1 MSAELATRGRFS
13 KAKSL
18 VLWISFTANTWYNAG
33 DFAQLHQQQL
43 MENPCF
49 LYFHNVFSRHNRKS
63 VCLRVVFALFFLGKP
78 WQKRWPSCC
87 TSLWCNGLCVGLP
100 VCQYVYVS
108 PAEFTCCHCLCVC
121 VCVCVHVVASSTFC
135 SVFVL
140 VQFDRRPPE
149 PAVPWFLWSW
159 CEHVT
164 DRFVCVN
171 VLVFPVAV
179 LLVLTWPWCVC
190 VRNWKKRIHRCY
202 CNRGES
208 DGDAVSLCIN
218 TFVKPLLKTD
228 DCSRRA
234 QWSST
239 KELECSS
246 WSGAIVMMETQLKKM
261 YFYTS
266 SVSTMLQL
274 FLSRSCCSFCGDQS
288 PGILL
293 HANRPVIH
301 TSILLISNNILF
313 RLTLVFA
320 VCAFC
325 YNVLAVCWFNWPT
338 ASRTK

>member
-1 MSAELATRGRFS
+1 MFFPVTTGRVCVC
-13 KAKSL
+13 ALSL
-18 VLWISFTANTWYNAG
+18 
-33 DFAQLHQQQL
+33 
-43 MENPCF
+43 
-49 LYFHNVFSRHNRKS
+49 
-63 VCLRVVFALFFLGKP
+63 
-78 WQKRWPSCC
+78 
-87 TSLWCNGLCVGLP
+87 LCSSWGNHDRSVGLLVAP
-100 VCQYVYVS
+100 VSDVTAFVLDFLS
-108 PAEFTCCHCLCVC
+108 ASMSTSHLLSLPVVTVCVC